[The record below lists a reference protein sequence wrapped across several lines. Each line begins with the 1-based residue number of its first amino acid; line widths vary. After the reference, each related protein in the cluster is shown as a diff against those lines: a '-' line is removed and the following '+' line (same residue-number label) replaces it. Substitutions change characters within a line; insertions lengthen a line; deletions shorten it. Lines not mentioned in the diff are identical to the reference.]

1 MKGAGM
7 VRTIAF
13 LIVGLVVVAAITAQV
28 LGVQP
33 RNTRSLEEAIAATG
47 DTGELLL
54 VDVRTPEEFRSGH
67 IPTAINIDYR
77 EISEGMDG
85 IDRDQR
91 IVLYCRS
98 GSRSRSAY
106 RTLQEMGFT
115 NVVDFGGIIH
125 WDGEVVR

>member
-1 MKGAGM
+1 MI
-7 VRTIAF
+7 RTIVF
-13 LIVGLVVVAAITAQV
+13 LILGIVVVTAVAAQV
-28 LGVQP
+28 LGVEP

-54 VDVRTPEEFRSGH
+54 IDVRTPEEYRSGH

-77 EISEGMDG
+77 EIADG
-85 IDRDQR
+85 LEETDRDQR

-98 GSRSRSAY
+98 GSRSRNAY
-106 RTLQEMGFT
+106 RTLREMGFT